1 MLAPTVAGIEGCW
14 LLEVVGLSR
23 RFGATAALTDVAL
36 TIARGEAHAIVG
48 ENGAGKSTLIK
59 ILSGNLEA
67 DAGVVLLDGAPFRPA
82 SPAAAR
88 RAGISVIHQELSII
102 PELTVAENLFLGNLP
117 TRWPGVVDFGR
128 LGQLTRVVLDRLGFA
143 VDPAIKAGRLSISQQ
158 QMTEIAK
165 SVASGAR
172 LIIMDEPTSSIG
184 GREAER
190 LWSVAADLKRQGTT
204 IVFVS
209 HKLEEVFANA
219 DRVTV
224 LRDGRSV
231 ATQPIGKLDV
241 ERLVALMVGRSL
253 EQRRRRPARAPGDR
267 VLAVHGLTKGD
278 RFADVS
284 FEVREGE
291 IVGFAGLVGAG
302 RTEVMRCVFGIDTA
316 DAGYVE
322 LAGRRLP
329 PGEPR
334 VAIAAGIGLVP
345 ENRREQGLFL
355 NLSILEN
362 MSMPAAHT
370 NAIGV
375 LRMRKERAAA
385 AAGAQRLEVVARS
398 LDQSVATL
406 SGGNQQKVILA
417 RWLALEPRLLI
428 VDEPTRGID
437 VGTKLAI
444 HELLRAQAE
453 AGRAIVLVSSELQE
467 ILALATRVLVM
478 RAGRIVG
485 ELDRR
490 SASEES
496 IGALAIGA

>member
-1 MLAPTVAGIEGCW
+1 MLPMRVMWSWQAEGC
-14 LLEVVGLSR
+14 
-23 RFGATAALTDVAL
+23 
-36 TIARGEAHAIVG
+36 
-48 ENGAGKSTLIK
+48 
-59 ILSGNLEA
+59 
-67 DAGVVLLDGAPFRPA
+67 
-82 SPAAAR
+82 
-88 RAGISVIHQELSII
+88 
-102 PELTVAENLFLGNLP
+102 
-117 TRWPGVVDFGR
+117 
-128 LGQLTRVVLDRLGFA
+128 
-143 VDPAIKAGRLSISQQ
+143 
-158 QMTEIAK
+158 
-165 SVASGAR
+165 
-172 LIIMDEPTSSIG
+172 
-184 GREAER
+184 
-190 LWSVAADLKRQGTT
+190 
-204 IVFVS
+204 
-209 HKLEEVFANA
+209 
-219 DRVTV
+219 
-224 LRDGRSV
+224 
-231 ATQPIGKLDV
+231 
-241 ERLVALMVGRSL
+241 
-253 EQRRRRPARAPGDR
+253 
-267 VLAVHGLTKGD
+267 
-278 RFADVS
+278 
-284 FEVREGE
+284 
-291 IVGFAGLVGAG
+291 
-302 RTEVMRCVFGIDTA
+302 
-316 DAGYVE
+316 
-322 LAGRRLP
+322 P

-370 NAIGV
+370 HAIGV
-375 LRMRKERAAA
+375 LRMREERAAA

-437 VGTKLAI
+437 VRTKLAI

-496 IGALAIGA
+496 IGALAMGA